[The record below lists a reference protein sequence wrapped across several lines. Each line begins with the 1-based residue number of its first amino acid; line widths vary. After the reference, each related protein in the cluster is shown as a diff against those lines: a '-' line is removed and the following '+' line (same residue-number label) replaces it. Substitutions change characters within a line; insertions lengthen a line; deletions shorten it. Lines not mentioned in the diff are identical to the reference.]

1 MKSKITAK
9 RIAQFKALMKKV
21 LEEEE

>member
-9 RIAQFKALMKKV
+9 RIAQFKALMKKA